1 MGEDAVQAERSS
13 MGHESQELLVPSPSP
28 THSSPTHSLTQL
40 GTAAAATLLPAFGS
54 VEDTAGVLP
63 KDGVSPASQVNAI
76 TVLTLLDKLVNMLD
90 TVQENQHKME
100 QRQTEMES
108 AVRGIQN
115 DVTKLSKSHSS
126 TANTVSKLLEK
137 SRKVSVHMKE
147 VKDKMDKQ
155 ASQVKRLEVNHAHLL
170 RRNNFKVLIFQ
181 SDFCIGILCLIAK
194 NKNSDSREENE
205 IPSSVFV
212 KEPTPLP
219 QEGETE
225 SLALDANR
233 SHEEEGLQTIQLSS
247 DEEFGPEE
255 EEEESL
261 GMMELAGEHVEK
273 SRAEKIKRSSL
284 RKVDSLKKAFSRQNI
299 EKKMNKISTKIVS
312 PEQREKIKKSLA
324 PTHQKNPSGKSSSFK
339 VSPLT
344 FNIKKMRH
352 GEAETNVHAEAES
365 SSSAM
370 AAIELAPIDSPE
382 QDVSF
387 TEVHSQLAP
396 GQGEAK
402 AAVEAMEK
410 EEIALNYPAEA
421 ELSITE
427 EVSVEYALSAT
438 LPQDASHIKMSHG
451 AFRGGDTE
459 DEEQEKEGEGAAV
472 VQAKNVAVEQLS

>member
-13 MGHESQELLVPSPSP
+13 MGHESQELLVPSP

-115 DVTKLSKSHSS
+115 DVTKLSKSHSG

-181 SDFCIGILCLIAK
+181 
-194 NKNSDSREENE
+194 EENE

-344 FNIKKMRH
+344 FNIKKIRH